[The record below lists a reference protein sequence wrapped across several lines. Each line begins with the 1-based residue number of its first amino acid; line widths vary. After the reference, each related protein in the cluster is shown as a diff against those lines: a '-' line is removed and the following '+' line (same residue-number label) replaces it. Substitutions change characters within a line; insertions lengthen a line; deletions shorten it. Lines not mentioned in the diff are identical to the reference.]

1 MAVYDTIGYVI
12 GGKRAF
18 FIFVTPLENTS
29 INGKVISLGK
39 GHEAVFAEVGAPW
52 FSRSPLKLH
61 IHAVRVPPDKYRNNV
76 DSDTNISFTIRHIL
90 LYIIQSYK
98 GIKAQQ
104 DGMAHVRVAVVHH
117 FQVRRGIRRNQRA
130 GSASVPLK
138 GGGSVLAFPLRGGV
152 PHVRPQVKLVPGA
165 DRPVPV
171 RRVAVLGR
179 VRTQPYVR
187 RIATK
192 FRRQFFLRKYDIQV
206 FF

>member
-1 MAVYDTIGYVI
+1 MVKT
-12 GGKRAF
+12 
-18 FIFVTPLENTS
+18 N
-29 INGKVISLGK
+29 
-39 GHEAVFAEVGAPW
+39 
-52 FSRSPLKLH
+52 
-61 IHAVRVPPDKYRNNV
+61 RNMWV
-76 DSDTNISFTIRHIL
+76 LIL
-90 LYIIQSYK
+90 LSLVTF
-98 GIKAQQ
+98 GIYPLFYWASVGEDVNKMCAA
-104 DGMAHVRVAVVHH
+104 DGKTTQNFWIAWLLGLITAGVFQLVWIYGVVE
-117 FQVRRGIRRNQRA
+117 RRNQRA

-165 DRPVPV
+165 DRPVLV